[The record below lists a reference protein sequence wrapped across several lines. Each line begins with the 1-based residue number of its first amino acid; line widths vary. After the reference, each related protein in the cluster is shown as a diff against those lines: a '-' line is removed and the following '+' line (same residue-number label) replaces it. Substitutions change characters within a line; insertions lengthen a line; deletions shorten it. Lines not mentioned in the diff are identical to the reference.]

1 MAELVDTT
9 KMKSGSFG
17 TMGLEKT
24 LFQGLTRM
32 QYKIPTPVQRK
43 ALPIVLAG
51 LDVVCMARTGSGKTA
66 VFLIPMIQKL
76 KSHRNDVGVRG
87 LVLSPSRELAL
98 QTFKFAC
105 DMAKFTNLRIISIV
119 GGDGIE
125 SQFEMLA
132 NEPDILIATP
142 GRLMHHLREIYSFK
156 LSHIQYLVFDE
167 ADRLFEMGV
176 S

>member
-1 MAELVDTT
+1 
-9 KMKSGSFG
+9 
-17 TMGLEKT
+17 
-24 LFQGLTRM
+24 
-32 QYKIPTPVQRK
+32 
-43 ALPIVLAG
+43 
-51 LDVVCMARTGSGKTA
+51 
-66 VFLIPMIQKL
+66 
-76 KSHRNDVGVRG
+76 
-87 LVLSPSRELAL
+87 
-98 QTFKFAC
+98 
-105 DMAKFTNLRIISIV
+105 MAKFTNLRIISIV